1 MMEDVVSC
9 GPTPDRQPIDE
20 RRDRFNICNICAAH
34 EPRHRLNIRNTRAA
48 REPRQ
53 RLNIRNI
60 RAADD
65 PASVSTFT
73 TFACRREPR

>member
-1 MMEDVVSC
+1 MSC

-34 EPRHRLNIRNTRAA
+34 EPR
-48 REPRQ
+48 Q

-60 RAADD
+60 RAADEPRHRLNIHNIRATDD